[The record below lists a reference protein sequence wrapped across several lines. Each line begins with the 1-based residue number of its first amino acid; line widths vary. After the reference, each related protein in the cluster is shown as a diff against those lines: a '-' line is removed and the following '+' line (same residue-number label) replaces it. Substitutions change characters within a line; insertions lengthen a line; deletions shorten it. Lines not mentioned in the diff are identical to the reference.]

1 MAFNGPKYFVNNSD
15 PDNPKIYL
23 YTIING
29 KVGYYNSKS
38 GAPISAENLEKA
50 TEKTFDQLPQNRL
63 LPVTFPPVTTV
74 DSFEGQF
81 KTYLRSYIIAP
92 DKYYTKDDILEKINE
107 TFGKHVS
114 FKIFNSII
122 EKISV
127 EETAAE
133 QIDQQA
139 LLNVFPLTSD
149 LFILINFFRS
159 YVDLYHDIL
168 EKGNSYCEEFAT
180 KFKARLPAGPLL
192 NMYNNFMKEITDRD
206 SEFRIKTDSGK
217 INQTRCKKFVE
228 HLTDFFIDNL
238 PKSISFI
245 PKRKENAII
254 MSASFD
260 NDIEMGELFKTLRA
274 DGVDKFYVESANN
287 KIGSK
292 LVSNGFSLCDLTL
305 GKWDAGSGYSGAAP
319 IIVGP
324 AGPIIVPNIPVDMF
338 GLINVSVSPDNT
350 KLVCALSGAPILEVS
365 GPTKLSVNRIMTT
378 VGGGIIRGSED
389 ADITPITTNPQITLA
404 STSDQRLSLVSLKTW
419 TDLIQIIT
427 ISNSQINKNGINPI
441 KILTV
446 IYDGLCET
454 TARMFGLG
462 PVLKTEGKIV
472 TYYNYNLTSRIL
484 NTGQIKIK
492 NQLKKF
498 ILTDI
503 SGGGVSGKS
512 LLHEYVKYW
521 FNQKIETLK
530 GINSTFYDPT
540 IYFVTKLFIQKYTEA
555 YKKSINILSNIESTD
570 IKLLPNYL
578 DEYIEAITGSAPLL
592 GDFFDYIKIFND
604 AIDLVNNLTPRAP
617 GGPSQLVFIFLN
629 AYDTVQQQI
638 VNTFG
643 NSTEL
648 ELRSMVAT
656 TFAYVFVKSRAHDQ
670 FFTSLDTIK
679 TQIISNPAIIS
690 GFIIKK
696 NIGAEK
702 YNSAN
707 LLNRYLPLISKTNT
721 DSPSEITKRLIN
733 IADIE
738 LACQVLLSLPPL
750 VSPSGVIITN
760 NTSRGPV
767 PITYKYYIKEV
778 GERPLISLQPAFAF
792 SNINKAVEDAIK
804 SLQGEGKY
812 KGGKKL
818 ARTHKRKQKKRKT
831 YKKRK

>member
-38 GAPISAENLEKA
+38 GAPISAENLGKA
-50 TEKTFDQLPQNRL
+50 TEKAFDQLPQNRL
-63 LPVTFPPVTTV
+63 LPVTFPPVTV
-74 DSFEGQF
+74 DNFEGQF
-81 KTYLRSYIIAP
+81 KTYLGSYIIAP
-92 DKYYTKDDILEKINE
+92 DRYYTKNDILEKINE

-114 FKIFNSII
+114 FNIFNSII
-122 EKISV
+122 KKIPV
-127 EETAAE
+127 EETAPE

-139 LLNVFPLTSD
+139 LLNVFPLDSD

-168 EKGNSYCEEFAT
+168 EKGNIYCEEFAT
-180 KFKARLPAGPLL
+180 NFKASLSAGPLL
-192 NMYNNFMKEITDRD
+192 NMYNHFMTEITDRD

-245 PKRKENAII
+245 PKRKENATI
-254 MSASFD
+254 MSASID
-260 NDIEMGELFKTLRA
+260 NDIEMDELFKTLKA

-350 KLVCALSGAPILEVS
+350 KLVCALSGAPILEVN

-389 ADITPITTNPQITLA
+389 AEITPITTNPQITSA
-404 STSDQRLSLVSLKTW
+404 STSTQILSLVSLKTW

-472 TYYNYNLTSRIL
+472 TYYNYNLTSRTL
-484 NTGQIKIK
+484 NTAQIKIK
-492 NQLKKF
+492 SQLKKF

-503 SGGGVSGKS
+503 AGGIVSDKS
-512 LLHEYVKYW
+512 LLHEYVQDW

-530 GINSTFYDPT
+530 VINSIFYDPI

-555 YKKSINILSNIESTD
+555 YEKSINILSNIESTD

-578 DEYIEAITGSAPLL
+578 DEYIESITGSASLL

-604 AIDLVNNLTPRAP
+604 AINLVNNLTPRAKK
-617 GGPSQLVFIFLN
+617 GGSSELVLIFLN
-629 AYDTVQQQI
+629 AYDTLQQQI

-656 TFAYVFVKSRAHDQ
+656 TFAYVFVKSRTHDQ

-707 LLNRYLPLISKTNT
+707 LTNRYLPLISQTNT
-721 DSPSEITKRLIN
+721 NSPSEITKRLIN

-760 NTSRGPV
+760 NTPRGPV

-778 GERPLISLQPAFAF
+778 DERPLISLQPAFAF
-792 SNINKAVEDAIK
+792 SNINKAVEDTIK
-804 SLQGEGKY
+804 SLQGQGKY